1 MASLL
6 PLGCVARQRPGEIS
20 FTQAALGATI
30 KIDTIDGPME
40 YDIKPGTQTDT
51 RVRLSKKGIQ
61 TIRNKNVRG
70 DHYVTFVVKVPEKL
84 NDAQRKALRA
94 FQEAMGEVEP
104 AKTEGE
110 DGKEES
116 GMKKSF
122 WKK

>member
-1 MASLL
+1 MPSSPSVFA
-6 PLGCVARQRPGEIS
+6 
-20 FTQAALGATI
+20 
-30 KIDTIDGPME
+30 
-40 YDIKPGTQTDT
+40 GTQTDT
-51 RVRLSKKGIQ
+51 RVRLSKKGIP

-116 GMKKSF
+116 GKKKSF